1 MSYSVYIILCDD
13 KSFYTGYTEN
23 LNRRIKLH
31 EAGKG
36 ARYTKMHRPKKLV
49 YVEKFNSRKDAMR
62 REKNQ
67 EIKPSSESPADKIKR
82 KALRYERCSVLT
94 RWAFQAVAAVL
105 SVNDFVL
112 EQFAQRFKYLFFRL
126 PSFLRDFNKCQSCLR
141 ILQYRNHF
149 FIEFVQLNH

>member
-62 REKNQ
+62 RER
-67 EIKPSSESPADKIKR
+67 KIKR
-82 KALRYERCSVLT
+82 
-94 RWAFQAVAAVL
+94 
-105 SVNDFVL
+105 
-112 EQFAQRFKYLFFRL
+112 
-126 PSFLRDFNKCQSCLR
+126 
-141 ILQYRNHF
+141 
-149 FIEFVQLNH
+149 LNHHQKAQLIKSNAKL